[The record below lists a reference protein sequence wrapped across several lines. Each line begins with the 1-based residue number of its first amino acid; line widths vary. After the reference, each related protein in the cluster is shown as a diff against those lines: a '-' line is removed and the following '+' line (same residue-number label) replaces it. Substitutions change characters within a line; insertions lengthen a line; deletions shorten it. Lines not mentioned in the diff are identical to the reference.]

1 MSSLGAGSVFV
12 WAALSAQMFP
22 GLEGPATTSQVRLL
36 SDVVQPHVIQPGE
49 IAIRRVTLHVADGVS
64 ITFPD
69 ALPGSE
75 GTEPSRSVQLHRQ
88 SRDGGVRW
96 VLSYPFT
103 AWTEGDHQTGLLSVD
118 ADGPA
123 GPHRLELGSAA
134 VVVESP
140 LPTARLLRPA
150 PAEEPRPV
158 SVPPWTYLP
167 LIPAVL
173 SVVTGAAWWKRSAEP
188 GATTGLGVAVSTV
201 PEPSLRDVLECE
213 HENGAAAAIAIARAA
228 RGHPALEAVG
238 ARPCHTTP
246 EILALAEK
254 AGGPVVDTLAP
265 VLAAGDASAFGA
277 RRAESEHV
285 IVAGWA
291 LLGALDDD

>member
-1 MSSLGAGSVFV
+1 MSGLGAGSAFV

-36 SDVVQPHVIQPGE
+36 ADVVQPHVIQPGE

-69 ALPGSE
+69 ALSGSE

-88 SRDGGVRW
+88 SRAGGVRW

-103 AWTEGDHQTGLLSVD
+103 AWTEGDHRTGSLSVEEN
-118 ADGPA
+118 GPA
-123 GPHRLELGSAA
+123 GPGRLELGSAT
-134 VVVESP
+134 VVVASP
-140 LPTARLLRPA
+140 LPTARLVRPA
-150 PAEEPRPV
+150 PAEAPRPV
-158 SVPPWTYLP
+158 TLPPWTYLP
-167 LIPAVL
+167 LIPAAL
-173 SVVTGAAWWKRSAEP
+173 SVVTGAALWKRSAEP
-188 GATTGLGVAVSTV
+188 GVKNAPAVSSV

-213 HENGAAAAIAIARAA
+213 HENGAVAAIAIARAA